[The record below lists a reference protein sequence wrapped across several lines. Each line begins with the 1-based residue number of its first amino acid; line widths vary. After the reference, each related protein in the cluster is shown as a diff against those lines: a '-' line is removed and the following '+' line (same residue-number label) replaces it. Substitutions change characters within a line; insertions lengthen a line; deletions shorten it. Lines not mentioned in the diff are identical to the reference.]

1 MARFSEISNPPK
13 KRSKR
18 LTWFLVL
25 LTFLVIAA
33 VVMSAISLVK
43 QLNNDDDTVPVN
55 SLKMIQET
63 TTRSHG
69 DHHSS
74 TAPVTN
80 GNIRNDAIV
89 ECRPK
94 PKPNGA
100 IVDQSGCEISGCVW
114 IDWAEHKAPKC
125 VYKEDTGYTVIGD
138 IQHNGNTYTASLRRK
153 GLSKVFDQ
161 DVHEMMK
168 VEVEMYNDYALRI
181 HFYPRNSTDVFEI
194 PDEALKMNKPT
205 KATDSRYKYHVT
217 FTTEPYFGIQVI
229 RNSTGAVIF
238 NTTLPGLLFAEQFIQ
253 ISTKLPSDNIYGFGE
268 HNHRRFRHDMNWKL
282 WPIFTRDVAPIDE
295 WNLYGAHPVYMN
307 LENDGNANMVFL
319 KNSNA
324 MDILLQPNPYPA
336 ITYRTIGGVLDF
348 YIFLGPT
355 PQMALQQ
362 YTEAVGRPLMP
373 PYWSLGFQLC
383 KWGYENL
390 SVVEDVVEQTKEAD
404 FPQDVQWGDIDYMY
418 NKFIF
423 TRNND
428 TFYGLPEFVDK
439 LHDEGQKYVI
449 IIDPGVGSNDTI
461 YKEAKR
467 INPGYKMYEDGVAN
481 NTFITING
489 SILQG
494 EVWPGQSA
502 FPDFTNLENT
512 LPWWEHYIRYFYY
525 TSGVKFDGLWIDMNE
540 PASFVKGSSVGCAKN
555 KWNYPPYVPHI
566 LGGDYDG
573 GSLFDKTICMDAQ
586 QKWGKHYDVHSL
598 YGHSMAI
605 VTNKALQNVFP
616 QKRPFV
622 LTRSSFAGTGKYAA
636 TWLGDNQSQW
646 RQIPWS
652 IIGILEYGLFGF
664 SMVGADICGFYFAAK
679 YEMCLRWMQL
689 GAFYPFARNHN
700 ALGFEPQDPAAW
712 GTKFV
717 GIVRQS
723 ILIRYKILPYL
734 YTLYHE
740 AHVYGNTV
748 GRSLMFEYPQDKNT
762 WDIDRQFLLGAAFL
776 VTPVM
781 EKGKLKVDGYIPKG
795 RWYNYYDGTEVQNTG
810 TTHTLDAPLETINL
824 HLRGGYILPT
834 QEPDNTTVYSRKR
847 PMGLMVCLDENKNAN
862 GNLFWDDGESKDT
875 YTRRNYLQIT
885 FNATQGQELSLNVV
899 HSNYAEAKSLYFG
912 IIEIYGL
919 NSLPGELYVNNK
931 RLQNMHIRPKG
942 KIVQFIDLNLNITQN
957 HILKWRQF

>member
-1 MARFSEISNPPK
+1 M
-13 KRSKR
+13 
-18 LTWFLVL
+18 
-25 LTFLVIAA
+25 
-33 VVMSAISLVK
+33 
-43 QLNNDDDTVPVN
+43 D
-55 SLKMIQET
+55 
-63 TTRSHG
+63 
-69 DHHSS
+69 SS
-74 TAPVTN
+74 TNTKYSMKGKIALLVGIVTCFIIATVVGLSLHFLKKAPPGV
-80 GNIRNDAIV
+80 I
-89 ECRPK
+89 PK
-94 PKPNGA
+94 TVQYGVIIGCGKDD
-100 IVDQSGCEISGCVW
+100 VDEEHCITIGCVW

-390 SVVEDVVEQTKEAD
+390 SVVEDVVERTKEAD

-652 IIGILEYGLFGF
+652 IIGWCRHLWILFR
-664 SMVGADICGFYFAAK
+664 S
-679 YEMCLRWMQL
+679 
-689 GAFYPFARNHN
+689 
-700 ALGFEPQDPAAW
+700 EPQDPAAW

-781 EKGKLKVDGYIPKG
+781 EKG
-795 RWYNYYDGTEVQNTG
+795 TEVQNTG
-810 TTHTLDAPLETINL
+810 TTHTLDAPLEIINL

-847 PMGLMVCLDENKNAN
+847 PLGLMVCLDENKNAN

-919 NSLPGELYVNNK
+919 NSLPGELYVTKYAHSTERKGTYVSQRK
-931 RLQNMHIRPKG
+931 RLFVFINGNDRSIKMTRTSKRQKHHNDTYKQITEKSKRHTKAKEGNIKKTYKQMTEASKRH
-942 KIVQFIDLNLNITQN
+942 VQDNNRTIEAACTR
-957 HILKWRQF
+957 K